1 MLALTMLEA
10 VVSDLGP
17 RDQSF
22 ALDLIAKG
30 KKYGLSEKQ
39 LYWANVLL
47 KKVTDPKV
55 EVPAEKVDVSG
66 IISLLTK
73 AGERLKHPKV
83 RLITESGLKVV
94 LKIAGERSKYNGS
107 VMVTDGGPFG
117 ANVYYGRIS
126 PEGEFNPSGKITDE
140 VTAVLKMFAVDPAG
154 TGAMIGK
161 KFGHCCFCSRQL
173 DTKESLAVGYGP
185 VCADKY
191 SLPWG

>member
-22 ALDLIAKG
+22 ALDLITKG

-39 LYWANVLL
+39 LYWVNVLL

-126 PEGEFNPSGKITDE
+126 PEGDFVSSSKITDE
-140 VTAVLKMFAVDPAG
+140 VTTILKMFAADPAG